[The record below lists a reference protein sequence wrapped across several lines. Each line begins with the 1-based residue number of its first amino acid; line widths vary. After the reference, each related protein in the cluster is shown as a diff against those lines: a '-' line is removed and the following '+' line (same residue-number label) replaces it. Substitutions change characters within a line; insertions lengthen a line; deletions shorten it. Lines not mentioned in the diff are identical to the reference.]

1 MNRAQSEAVSAVFH
15 LLKTRA
21 INPSGT
27 FDRAGRWYPI
37 AANSDLVDHLRA
49 PSRAWPYSLM
59 AGCRTRK
66 FVAAIAARSGVETV
80 AGLRALV

>member
-49 PSRAWPYSLM
+49 PSRAWPY
-59 AGCRTRK
+59 
-66 FVAAIAARSGVETV
+66 
-80 AGLRALV
+80 